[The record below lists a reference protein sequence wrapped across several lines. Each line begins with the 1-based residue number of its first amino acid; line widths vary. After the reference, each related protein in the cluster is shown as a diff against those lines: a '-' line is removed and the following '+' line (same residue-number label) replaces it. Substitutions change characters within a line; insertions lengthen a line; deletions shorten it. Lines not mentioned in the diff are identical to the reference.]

1 MKSDI
6 VKEAKIGD
14 KATITL
20 SSGNEITSEIKY
32 LAQQENDSIL
42 VIFDLK
48 TLTNELIQYRKISFN
63 ITWWSASGLKVP
75 NTSILEDENGL
86 SYVLIKK
93 SNNNEKAIV
102 KIKKKSDKYSI
113 ISNYNSEEL
122 TELGIDSKTYNKINK
137 FDTIL
142 LYPDKE

>member
-1 MKSDI
+1 M
-6 VKEAKIGD
+6 
-14 KATITL
+14 
-20 SSGNEITSEIKY
+20 
-32 LAQQENDSIL
+32 AQQEDGSIL
-42 VIFDLK
+42 VVFDLK
-48 TLTNELIQYRKISFN
+48 TLTDELIQYRKISFN
-63 ITWWSASGLKVP
+63 ITWWSSSGLKVP

-93 SNNNEKAIV
+93 TNTTEKAII

-113 ISNYNSEEL
+113 ISNYNTEEL
-122 TELGIDSKTYNKINK
+122 SELGIDSGNYKKINK